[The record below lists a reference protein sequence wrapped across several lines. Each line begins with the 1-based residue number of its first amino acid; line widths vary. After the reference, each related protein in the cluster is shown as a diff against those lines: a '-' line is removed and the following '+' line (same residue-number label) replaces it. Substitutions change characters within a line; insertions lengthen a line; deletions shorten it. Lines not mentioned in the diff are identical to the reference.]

1 MVGSRTSLYSAV
13 NGSPHQC
20 PYPQAKPSFGQSIE
34 KPEKSLDKIALT
46 VILLKWCRSA
56 AINNGYKT
64 RMEPDEAQIILKT
77 AHEQTP
83 ERVTV
88 KRVKID
94 DEVIA
99 LDVVRRA
106 EKRFVFEILRVSGL
120 FATSDEHKTAKGA
133 ARAGKPI
140 WKRTVKSA
148 LKAKLD
154 R

>member
-1 MVGSRTSLYSAV
+1 
-13 NGSPHQC
+13 
-20 PYPQAKPSFGQSIE
+20 
-34 KPEKSLDKIALT
+34 
-46 VILLKWCRSA
+46 
-56 AINNGYKT
+56 
-64 RMEPDEAQIILKT
+64 MEPDEEQINLKT
-77 AHEQTP
+77 AKEQTP

-106 EKRFVFEILRVSGL
+106 EKRFVFEIMRESGL
-120 FATSDEHKTAKGA
+120 VATSDEHKTAKGA

-140 WKRTVKSA
+140 WKRTVKCA

-154 R
+154 Q